1 MNILKNWRSRWTNKQ
16 LALMQEEH
24 DKELQYMA
32 VQHNRRVEVLTR
44 ERDAANQR
52 ITSLMTGM
60 RSLLKSQ
67 GSSND

>member
-1 MNILKNWRSRWTNKQ
+1 MNVLTNWKSRWTNKQ

-24 DKELQYMA
+24 DREMQYMA
-32 VQHNRRVEVLTR
+32 IRHNRAIETLTR

-52 ITSLMTGM
+52 ITSLMTGI

-67 GSSND
+67 GAIND

>member
-1 MNILKNWRSRWTNKQ
+1 MNVLTNWRSRWTNKQ
-16 LALMQEEH
+16 LALQQEEH
-24 DKELQYMA
+24 DREMQYMA

-52 ITSLMTGM
+52 ITSLMRGI

-67 GSSND
+67 GSIND

>member
-1 MNILKNWRSRWTNKQ
+1 MTIFNNWKSRWTNKQ

-24 DKELQYMA
+24 DREMQYMA

-52 ITSLMTGM
+52 ITSLMRGI

-67 GSSND
+67 GSIND